1 MQTGADTRLRRD
13 QSDPRI
19 RFSYEAGAGE
29 VLAPCRAD
37 TRYWGPNKSMKHTP
51 LDSAIASVLGVRS
64 AGFPMQSTPFLQGI
78 PFLYLALIMGLYLQ
92 PAPVFAQDPYQKQG
106 DTKAAAGPPKVSHAK
121 PDAIRHGP
129 AGPGPAMASR
139 EVHSSARISNPSS
152 EKASRSSFAA
162 TQNSSAVRQGFQQSN
177 RSQAS
182 EQQTQTFAVRGNQAN
197 HYDGRWSAG
206 NSHSNW
212 DQRSDHRWH
221 DHDYRWYDGG
231 WLIIDTGYAPGYAPG
246 YATGG
251 SVGSNVQASLAQ
263 QGYYDGPIDGEI
275 GRGTRAA
282 IAHYESDNGLQVNG
296 VIDEP
301 LLVSLRLE

>member
-1 MQTGADTRLRRD
+1 
-13 QSDPRI
+13 
-19 RFSYEAGAGE
+19 
-29 VLAPCRAD
+29 
-37 TRYWGPNKSMKHTP
+37 
-51 LDSAIASVLGVRS
+51 
-64 AGFPMQSTPFLQGI
+64 MQSTPFLQGI

-106 DTKAAAGPPKVSHAK
+106 DTKAAAGSPKVSHAK

-231 WLIIDTGYAPGYAPG
+231 WLMVDGGFWPVPGGYQ
-246 YATGG
+246 GG
-251 SVGSNVQASLAQ
+251 SSMMAGAQ
-263 QGYYDGPIDGEI
+263 QQLENQGYYNGAIDGI
-275 GRGTRAA
+275 PGPMTRQA
-282 IAHYESDNGLQVNG
+282 IANYQTDNNLPVSGHLNEPTRDALGL
-296 VIDEP
+296 D
-301 LLVSLRLE
+301 